1 MRFLLHNEEAVYDA
15 TTKVWHYTL
24 DKRISNPTSMIV
36 KKATFSPVS
45 SLTVLPHVI
54 YMHSTALSDM
64 ILDKHTV
71 VLRANAHENSTD
83 VIGVLEE
90 THTRG
95 RYALTE
101 REGPFRL
108 SPSSNQRVIDIYFTD
123 GTGTHLDGELD
134 PSAPPVIGAADD
146 ATMVALG
153 SDLGCWLDMEYACLD
168 VSSAHVDTVGD
179 AVEYLRNRTPGTSN
193 LFFTCS
199 TGDFAIS
206 QFGQTLAIA
215 GGPNVAWAYA
225 SDGSSPNFAV
235 SAIASLHFMFKAPP
249 TAGGQ
254 GIINLPANIFRI
266 EWVANQLRCLTVS
279 PYAWTYISS
288 VKFLQN
294 SNWYVE
300 CILTDNDGDGDG
312 EFSWR
317 FIDLDDPNYTEYT
330 ETTDGPP
337 AQSDESDAWNI
348 SAANDH
354 FTCQVSHLCVLNT
367 GGPNKRNLIRDWM
380 LGRYAVEGGAD
391 TPAPPAPATFLV
403 ELDIKQSQ
411 R

>member
-24 DKRISNPTSMIV
+24 DKRISNPTSLTV

-45 SLTVLPHVI
+45 SLIVHPHVI

-108 SPSSNQRVIDIYFTD
+108 SPSSNKRVIDIYFTD

-168 VSSAHVDTVGD
+168 VNSAHVDTVGD
-179 AVEYLRNRTPGTSN
+179 AVEYLRNRSPGTSN

-206 QFGQTLAIA
+206 QFGQTLALA
-215 GGPNVAWAYA
+215 GGPNVSGAYA
-225 SDGSSPNFAV
+225 QSGTSPNFAV
-235 SAIASLHFMFKAPP
+235 DAIASRLFMFKAPP
-249 TAGGQ
+249 TALGQ
-254 GIINLPANIFRI
+254 GLVNLPANIFRI
-266 EWVANQLRCLTVS
+266 EWVANQLRALTVS
-279 PYAWTYISS
+279 PYAWTYIQNTN
-288 VKFLQN
+288 FLPN

-300 CILTDNDGDGDG
+300 CTLVSDPAGDGS
-312 EFSWR
+312 FQWR
-317 FIDLDDPNYTEYT
+317 FIDLDEPNLTEIT
-330 ETTDGPP
+330 ENTDGPP
-337 AQSDESDAWNI
+337 DSAAESEAWNI

-354 FTCQVSHLCVLNT
+354 FTCQISHLCVLNT
-367 GGPNKRNLIRDWM
+367 GGPNKRNTIRDWM
-380 LGRYAVEGGAD
+380 LGRYAVEGGALS
-391 TPAPPAPATFLV
+391 PGPPEPATFFAQLN
-403 ELDIKQSQ
+403 I
-411 R
+411 RTR